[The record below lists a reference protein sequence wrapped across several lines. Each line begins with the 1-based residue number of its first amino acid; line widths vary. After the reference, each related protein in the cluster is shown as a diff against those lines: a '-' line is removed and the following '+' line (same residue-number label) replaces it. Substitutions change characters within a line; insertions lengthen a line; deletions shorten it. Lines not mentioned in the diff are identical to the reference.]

1 MITGRIK
8 ILFTLILLVSST
20 FTFPQDIITEYE
32 KKISITTGLFDYFPD
47 KLNSGNFNIG
57 AEINLK
63 GRKSFAANFGYI
75 RSYGSSGGWFQ
86 IPAIG
91 NKGIKIQLEGR
102 HYLDKHKILEPLILL
117 FWPMIFQFNSQENSH
132 TGYYIAASTFYQRTL
147 TERDETVVDYISDTP
162 YPNSVHYRVNN
173 FTVERNIIG
182 IHIKFG
188 YKAIKKCG
196 FVVDFSFGPGIQYI
210 ESQSYG
216 KAGVNNDREFQF
228 NPDFL
233 ANKLFDSGSG
243 IFPGFIYTLKI
254 GWSF

>member
-1 MITGRIK
+1 
-8 ILFTLILLVSST
+8 
-20 FTFPQDIITEYE
+20 
-32 KKISITTGLFDYFPD
+32 
-47 KLNSGNFNIG
+47 
-57 AEINLK
+57 
-63 GRKSFAANFGYI
+63 
-75 RSYGSSGGWFQ
+75 
-86 IPAIG
+86 
-91 NKGIKIQLEGR
+91 
-102 HYLDKHKILEPLILL
+102 
-117 FWPMIFQFNSQENSH
+117 MIFQFKSLENSH

-196 FVVDFSFGPGIQYI
+196 FIVDFSFGPGIQYV
-210 ESQSYG
+210 ESQSHG
-216 KAGVNNDREFQF
+216 KTGINNDREFQF
-228 NPDFL
+228 NPDFI